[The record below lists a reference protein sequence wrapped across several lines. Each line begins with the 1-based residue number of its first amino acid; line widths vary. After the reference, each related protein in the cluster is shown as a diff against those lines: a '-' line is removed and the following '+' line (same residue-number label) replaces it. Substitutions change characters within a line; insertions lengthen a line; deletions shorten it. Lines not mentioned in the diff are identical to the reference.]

1 MVGAM
6 QAPKVEWL
14 SYPSFS
20 VDGWREV
27 KLAIDGQ
34 VASFAVREEDWHLH
48 PTEDARNAMLV
59 RQATSYLAEF
69 GDFRLQGEPS
79 ACSQ

>member
-1 MVGAM
+1 MVNAM

-14 SYPSFS
+14 HYPSYS

-34 VASFAVREEDWHLH
+34 VASFAVREEDWFSQ
-48 PTEDARNAMLV
+48 PTDDVRNAMLV

-69 GDFRLQGEPS
+69 GDFRYQQENS
-79 ACSQ
+79 FHA